1 MDTKAKM
8 AEFLDEQIIGDLD
21 LVEKVIFESFESEVE
36 LLKDISS
43 YLVRAGGKRVRPAF
57 VLLSFRAVGGEEI
70 QKVVPIAAAIE
81 MIHTATIIHDDI
93 NDNCM
98 IRRGMPSV
106 NQKFGLPK
114 ALVAG
119 DFLFA
124 KAFRIGGSYDW
135 EIVKII
141 ADACANLAEGE
152 ILQSTNRYNVEL
164 TLNDYKNTIAK
175 KTASLISACGAVGA
189 ILGDAPKNKVDAL
202 WSYGHNIGMT
212 FQVIDDILDLEGS
225 KEETGKP
232 RGTDI
237 REGQLSVPLIRAFSA
252 LEPKKREELSVIINK
267 HDNNEEDI
275 ERAITLINET
285 DAISFSRDM
294 AEEFGTKA
302 RDALDILSDSDY
314 RDNLELL
321 IDAVIERNY

>member
-8 AEFLDEQIIGDLD
+8 AEFLDEQIIEDLD
-21 LVEKVIFESFESEVE
+21 SVEKVIFESFESEVE
-36 LLKDISS
+36 LLEEISS
-43 YLVRAGGKRVRPAF
+43 YLVKAGGKRVRPAF
-57 VLLSFRAVGGEEI
+57 VLLAFRAVGGEDV

-93 NDNCM
+93 NDACM
-98 IRRGMPSV
+98 IRRGIPSV
-106 NQKFGLPK
+106 NQEFGLSK

-152 ILQSTNRYNVEL
+152 ILQSTNRCNVDL
-164 TLNDYKNTIAK
+164 TLEECKNTIAK

-189 ILGDAPKNKVDAL
+189 ILGDAPKMKVDAL

-237 REGQLSVPLIRAFSA
+237 IEGQLSVPLIRAFSA
-252 LEPKKREELSVIINK
+252 LESKKREELSGIIK
-267 HDNNEEDI
+267 KGENNDEEID
-275 ERAITLINET
+275 RAVTLVKET
-285 DAISFSRDM
+285 DAISFARDM
-294 AEEFGTKA
+294 AENYGTKA
-302 RDALDILSDSDY
+302 REALEVLTDSDY
-314 RDNLELL
+314 KDNLELL
-321 IDAVIERNY
+321 IDAVIHRNY